1 VCRHLAYVG
10 PPVEVRELLFDAPH
24 ALVHQARAP
33 RLQIA
38 GNDNPHGWGV
48 AWEAPAF
55 TRYRS
60 VTPMWQD
67 GDYASD
73 ERASVVVAA
82 ARYASPGSAFVLENI
97 APFVVDGWAFSLN
110 GVVRDFRA
118 GFGDELR
125 AQVSPARVTAIAGDA
140 DSEVVFALV
149 LDRLDEGASPG
160 EALALVTRL
169 VRAHSDGAL
178 NLLLTDGERVAATA
192 VDNSLFV
199 RVGDGILVASEPL
212 DDDASWLRV
221 DNGSLVENDRVT
233 PIPGLAP
240 TGEPS

>member
-1 VCRHLAYVG
+1 MCRHLAYIG
-10 PPVEVRELLFDAPH
+10 PPVTMHDLLFDAPH
-24 ALVHQARAP
+24 ALVHQARSP
-33 RLQIA
+33 RLQNA

-48 AWEAPAF
+48 AWDAPSF

-67 GDYASD
+67 RDFATD
-73 ERASVVVAA
+73 TRAAVVLAA
-82 ARYASPGSAFVLENI
+82 ARYASPGSAFELENV
-97 APFVVDGWAFSLN
+97 APFVADGWAFSLN
-110 GVVRDFRA
+110 GVVRDFHA
-118 GFGDELR
+118 GFGEQLR
-125 AQVSPARVTAIAGDA
+125 AQVSAARVAALAGDTDA
-140 DSEVVFALV
+140 EVLFAMV
-149 LDRLDEGASPG
+149 RDRLDDGESPG
-160 EALALVTRL
+160 EALATVTRF
-169 VRAHSDGAL
+169 VRAHSNGAL
-178 NLLLTDGERVAATA
+178 NLLLTDGHRIAATA

-212 DDDASWLRV
+212 DDDTSWLRV